1 MFDVS
6 DPYNP
11 KQLSYLY
18 SSGKII
24 KGISWLEM
32 GG

>member
-18 SSGKII
+18 TSEKKIMR
-24 KGISWLEM
+24 ISWLEM